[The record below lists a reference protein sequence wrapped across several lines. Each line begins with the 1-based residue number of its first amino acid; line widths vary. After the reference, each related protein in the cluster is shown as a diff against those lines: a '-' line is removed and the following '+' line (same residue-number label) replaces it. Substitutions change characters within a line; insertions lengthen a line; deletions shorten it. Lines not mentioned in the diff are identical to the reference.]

1 MKENGR
7 RAERGGDGVGE
18 KRVSVDIFQSALYKT
33 NGAVIATE
41 DLVLVVDPCW
51 LPGEVERIRAHV
63 GKIRNGRPV
72 YLLFT
77 HSDFDHILGWGAFPG
92 AAVIASES
100 FAAKPD
106 DEPEAILEEIR
117 AFDDGYYLDRDYP
130 IAYPAVDHVISGDG
144 AALDIGGTRLVFW
157 QSPGHNPD
165 GLFTLVEPPGVLI
178 AGDYLSDVEF
188 PFIHTDSRLY
198 EESLAKVEPILERHR
213 VNLLIPGHGACTPD
227 VSEIRRRRDA
237 DLAYIARLRER
248 VAAGD
253 QAAIDALIDG
263 CAYPRN
269 MLKYHRENQARVRGE
284 LGI

>member
-1 MKENGR
+1 MEVEDAR
-7 RAERGGDGVGE
+7 T
-18 KRVSVDIFQSALYKT
+18 SVDLFQSALYKT
-33 NGAVIATE
+33 NAAVITTE

-63 GKIRNGRPV
+63 EAIRAGRPV
-72 YLLFT
+72 YLLLT

-92 AAVIASES
+92 ASVIASES
-100 FAAKPD
+100 FAAKP
-106 DEPEAILEEIR
+106 ENEREAILEEIR

-144 AALDIGGTRLVFW
+144 GALEIGGTRLVFY

-165 GLFTLVEPPGVLI
+165 GLFTIVEPLGVWI

-188 PFIHTDSRLY
+188 PFIQTDSRMY
-198 EESLAKVEPILERHR
+198 EESLAKVGPILERHR
-213 VNLLIPGHGACTPD
+213 VKLLIPGHGACTKDPG
-227 VSEIRRRRDA
+227 EIWRRRDA
-237 DLAYIARLRER
+237 GLAYITRLRER

-263 CAYPRN
+263 CPYPRN
-269 MLKYHRENQARVRGE
+269 MMNDHRKNEARIRGE